1 MSIWH
6 FAQSLGVFFVE
17 LLHQR
22 IQTARIAKGI
32 SQKRMAEIL
41 GISQPG
47 YSQIESG
54 KYPNMKVAT
63 LERICEILSVTPD
76 YLLEFTDYENG
87 ELTRLEHFY
96 MDVVDLIQE
105 YENDE
110 LIDERISERLCR
122 KIGGLKLKYD
132 E

>member
-1 MSIWH
+1 M
-6 FAQSLGVFFVE
+6 Q

-22 IQTARIAKGI
+22 IQAARVAKGI

-54 KYPNMKVAT
+54 KYPNMKIAT
-63 LERICEILSVTPD
+63 LVRICEILNVTPD
-76 YLLEFTDYENG
+76 YLLEFSDYENG
-87 ELTRLEHFY
+87 ELTRLDHFY
-96 MDVVDLIQE
+96 MEVVDLILE

-110 LIDERISERLCR
+110 FIDERTSERLCSI
-122 KIGGLKLKYD
+122 IGRLKLKYD
-132 E
+132 D